1 MNIAFIL
8 GHPILSKKKKWIRPK
23 LSVHYPPFLRTLSLN
38 QALFYLNVLIEK
50 VFKRCFPGV
59 MLEFFGGLC
68 YAMGG
73 ILENIPR
80 YTKETNNKQT
90 LVINETDELAKETQI
105 IGILFTMEKIL
116 KILIGQRWRK
126 LCENS
131 ILKIIT
137 RFTKTCETTEG
148 TKANLFN
155 MFEWPA
161 TLIGINDDFII
172 NKIPGGVLL
181 QSEETTSKRLGLLN
195 RQYPDQ

>member
-1 MNIAFIL
+1 MFSGSYIGIL
-8 GHPILSKKKKWIRPK
+8 WG
-23 LSVHYPPFLRTLSLN
+23 
-38 QALFYLNVLIEK
+38 
-50 VFKRCFPGV
+50 
-59 MLEFFGGLC
+59 
-68 YAMGG
+68 AMRG

>member
-1 MNIAFIL
+1 MFSGSYIGIL
-8 GHPILSKKKKWIRPK
+8 WG
-23 LSVHYPPFLRTLSLN
+23 
-38 QALFYLNVLIEK
+38 
-50 VFKRCFPGV
+50 
-59 MLEFFGGLC
+59 
-68 YAMGG
+68 AMRG

-137 RFTKTCETTEG
+137 RFTKTSETTEG